1 MVGKDVTWGLNYP
14 QVVHIVIS
22 GVGFGYNGGGGV
34 YIETYRDNFKKNVL
48 KTVWLGKLKLC
59 LKHPQVGEIQ
69 VCSFQLS

>member
-34 YIETYRDNFKKNVL
+34 YIGTYRDNF
-48 KTVWLGKLKLC
+48 
-59 LKHPQVGEIQ
+59 
-69 VCSFQLS
+69 F